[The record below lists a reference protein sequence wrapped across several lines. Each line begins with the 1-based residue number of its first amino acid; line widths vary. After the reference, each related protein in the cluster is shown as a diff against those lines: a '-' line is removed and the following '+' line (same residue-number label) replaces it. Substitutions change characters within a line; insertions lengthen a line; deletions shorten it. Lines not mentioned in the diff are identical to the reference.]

1 MDAAAPGPTARD
13 GSTGSFRLV
22 ATANGQLAAEGP
34 LTFATARRAHE
45 EGLRSLSS
53 AAGRELEV
61 DCGGITSSD
70 SAGLA
75 VLLDWLGAVKR
86 AGRSLRFRRLPPGLV
101 ALGRISEVEG
111 LLERGV

>member
-1 MDAAAPGPTARD
+1 MDAAARALADRD
-13 GSTGSFRLV
+13 QPTGSFRLA
-22 ATANGQLAAEGP
+22 ATASGHLAAEGP

-45 EGLRSLSS
+45 QGLQSLAS
-53 AAGRELEV
+53 AAGHELEV
-61 DCGGITSSD
+61 DCSGITSSD

-86 AGRSLRFRRLPPGLV
+86 AGRTLRYRHLPTGLV
-101 ALGRISEVEG
+101 ALGRIGEVEE